1 MSYEVVCL
9 SAIEGAAGAEIAPL
23 VAERL
28 GFRLING
35 EIIGQAAREA
45 EVDPRLIA
53 DVERRAPLVSRVLE
67 RLGPSAGAAGAAMG
81 GYVPDPGF
89 DTLDRD
95 ALRALIRSTITELA
109 AHGRMV
115 IVAHAA
121 SFALSERSDTL
132 RVSLTAS
139 PETRAARIAG
149 EGDAAKRLARSDGD
163 RADYLKRFYG
173 VTSEQPHHYDI
184 VLNTDRLTPRD
195 AAALIV
201 AVAAA

>member
-1 MSYEVVCL
+1 MSYEVVCM
-9 SAIEGAAGAEIAPL
+9 SAIEGAGGEEIAPL

-35 EIIGQAAREA
+35 EIIGRAASEA
-45 EVDPRLIA
+45 EVDPRMIA

-67 RLGPSAGAAGAAMG
+67 RLGPAASAASAMG
-81 GYVPDPGF
+81 GYVADPGL
-89 DTLDRD
+89 DAPDRD
-95 ALRALIRSTITELA
+95 ALRALIRSTIAEVA
-109 AHGRMV
+109 AQGRVV
-115 IVAHAA
+115 IFAHAA
-121 SFALSERSDTL
+121 SFALSDRSDAL

-139 PETRAARIAG
+139 PETRAARITG

-173 VTSEQPHHYDI
+173 VSTEQPHHYDI
-184 VLNTDRLTPRD
+184 VLNTDRLNAAD

>member
-1 MSYEVVCL
+1 MSYEVICM
-9 SAIEGAAGAEIAPL
+9 SAIEGAAGEEIAPL

-35 EIIGQAAREA
+35 EIIARAAREA

-67 RLGPSAGAAGAAMG
+67 RLGPSAAAASAIG
-81 GYVPDPGF
+81 GYVPDLVPEAP
-89 DTLDRD
+89 DRD
-95 ALRALIRSTITELA
+95 ALRALIRSTIEEVA
-109 AHGRMV
+109 AQGRLV

-139 PETRAARIAG
+139 PETRATRITG
-149 EGDAAKRLARSDGD
+149 EGDAAKRLAWSDGQ

-173 VTSEQPHHYDI
+173 VSAEQPHHYDI
-184 VLNTDRLTPRD
+184 VLNTDRLTTQD
-195 AAALIV
+195 AAAMIV